1 MSTGQPMTQH
11 TSIGNV
17 TIVVNGEPRQ
27 VNEGETISGLVR
39 ALELDPERL
48 AVELDRRIVKR
59 ALWASTQLVAGA
71 ELEIVMFVGGG

>member
-1 MSTGQPMTQH
+1 MSTWQTMTQH
-11 TSIGNV
+11 TSTGNV

-27 VNEGETISGLVR
+27 VNEGETIAGLVR
-39 ALELDPERL
+39 ALELDPQRL

-59 ALWASTQLVAGA
+59 AQWATTQLAAGA

>member
-1 MSTGQPMTQH
+1 VSTWQTMTQH
-11 TSIGNV
+11 TSTGNV

-27 VNEGETISGLVR
+27 VNEGETIAGLVR
-39 ALELDPERL
+39 ALELDPQRL

-59 ALWASTQLVAGA
+59 AQWATTPLAAGA